1 MGVNRSV
8 IPIPSMDIASAL
20 PTTIVTLREGVE
32 AALVVGIVLACL
44 NKAEKTDLNQW
55 VFGGVAAGLVGS
67 ILIGSFLGLGLQQLQ
82 YVMPNAEGLL
92 KPILGI
98 LFGCIAIIML
108 SWMLLWMTRQAR
120 SLKAELNQTVTNALS
135 NESAELSI
143 FSLVCIA
150 VLREGFETVLFLY
163 TQQSQTLVNNLLG
176 VAIGLFGAMLIGLGL
191 FKWGIRINL
200 KLFFQVMGVLLLL
213 IISGL
218 VVSVC
223 RNVDITFAALSQ
235 LNNLSIDLC
244 FGFGQS
250 CVLGPMIWD
259 ASQSL
264 PDKQFPGVILKVLLG
279 YRDRIYLVQLLAY
292 ALFWLVIGSRY
303 FRTLN
308 QPVNNNTQSGAISPP
323 A

>member
-1 MGVNRSV
+1 MSV
-8 IPIPSMDIASAL
+8 LPISPMDIASAL
-20 PTTIVTLREGVE
+20 PATIVTLREGVE

-55 VFGGVAAGLVGS
+55 VFGGVAAGVIGS
-67 ILIGSFLGLGLQQLQ
+67 ILIGSFLGLGLRQLQ
-82 YVMPNAEGLL
+82 DVMPNAEGLL

-98 LFGCIAIIML
+98 LFGSVAIIML
-108 SWMLLWMTRQAR
+108 SWMLLWMTRQAQ
-120 SLKAELNQTVTNALS
+120 SLKTELNRTVKSALG
-135 NESAELSI
+135 NEAAGLSI

-150 VLREGFETVLFLY
+150 VLREGFETVLFLF
-163 TQQSQTLVNNLLG
+163 TQSQTMINSLFG
-176 VAIGLFGAMLIGLGL
+176 VVFGLFGAVLIGFGL
-191 FKWGIRINL
+191 FRWGIRINL

-223 RNVDITFAALSQ
+223 RNVDITFAILSQ
-235 LNNLSIDLC
+235 LNNLSVDLC

-259 ASQSL
+259 TSQSL

-292 ALFWLVIGSRY
+292 AVFWLVIGSRY

-308 QPVNNNTQSGAISPP
+308 QPVNQSSQPKPVSPP

>member
-1 MGVNRSV
+1 MNF
-8 IPIPSMDIASAL
+8 ASAL
-20 PTTIVTLREGVE
+20 PAAIVTLREGVE

-44 NKAEKTDLNQW
+44 NKAEKSELNSW
-55 VFGGVAAGLVGS
+55 ALGGVAAGVIGS

-82 YVMPNAEGLL
+82 YVMPNAQALF

-98 LFGCIAIIML
+98 LFGSIAIVML
-108 SWMLLWMTRQAR
+108 SWMLLWMTQQAR
-120 SLKAELNQTVTNALS
+120 SLKTDIGQTVNTAITS
-135 NESAELSI
+135 EAAGVSI
-143 FSLVCIA
+143 FSLVCVA
-150 VLREGFETVLFLY
+150 VLREGFETVLFLF
-163 TQQSQTLVNNLLG
+163 TQAQPLATSLIGVAVGLLG
-176 VAIGLFGAMLIGLGL
+176 AVLIGLGL
-191 FKWGIRINL
+191 FKWGVRINL

-223 RNVDITFAALSQ
+223 RNIDITFAALSNFNS
-235 LNNLSIDLC
+235 LDLC

-259 ASQSL
+259 ASRVL

-292 ALFWLVIGSRY
+292 ALFWLVIGNRY
-303 FRTLN
+303 FRSL
-308 QPVNNNTQSGAISPP
+308 SPSP
-323 A
+323 KNKNDQAVSTSA